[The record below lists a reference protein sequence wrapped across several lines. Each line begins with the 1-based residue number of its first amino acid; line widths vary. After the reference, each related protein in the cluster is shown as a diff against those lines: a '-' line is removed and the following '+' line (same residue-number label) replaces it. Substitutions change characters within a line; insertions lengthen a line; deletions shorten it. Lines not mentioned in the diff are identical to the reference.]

1 VLAAIGLGK
10 TINNLGRET
19 SKYKDTVHPGKYK
32 REMEKLFE
40 RSNFS
45 QNNDLDTNY
54 NNFIKMLEETR
65 KRATISVIRKHHSTP
80 GKPWITKTILK
91 LIQERDNLFKKW
103 KNASSKN
110 KDAARIKYTSCRNK
124 VQKEISTSKIN
135 YYSSKFQEVKTD
147 IRATWALVGEISGK
161 QTPKTVD
168 ETIQKYFLD
177 RYSTNAIADTFVDY
191 FLDEVDQKTHTSIP
205 PYNKQFSVSLQQT
218 VRFRRR
224 VNKQFVFG
232 GASTNGESHFL
243 TL

>member
-1 VLAAIGLGK
+1 MVMGDINIDLLKKKTEQTSRDYLNVLQSHGMFYLINSPTGEELIRNSVVKSTLDHIFVRTPKSTNLHTGIVTCKISDHYCVLAAIGLGK

-19 SKYKDTVHPGKYK
+19 SKYKNIVHPGKYK

-54 NNFIKMLEETR
+54 NNFIKMIEETR

-110 KDAARIKYTSCRNK
+110 KDAARIKYTS
-124 VQKEISTSKIN
+124 
-135 YYSSKFQEVKTD
+135 
-147 IRATWALVGEISGK
+147 
-161 QTPKTVD
+161 
-168 ETIQKYFLD
+168 
-177 RYSTNAIADTFVDY
+177 
-191 FLDEVDQKTHTSIP
+191 
-205 PYNKQFSVSLQQT
+205 
-218 VRFRRR
+218 
-224 VNKQFVFG
+224 
-232 GASTNGESHFL
+232 
-243 TL
+243 